1 MQERIR
7 LPRPVQRGAPHHL
20 EAPAGIKYPG
30 RRVLFIDVQQALGMA
45 AAEILQQGRT
55 DAPAPQARLHEEH
68 LHPLRHA
75 AQKARRQAPL
85 RGTGHGYRARREMA
99 FSCPRRMV
107 APVAFSGR
115 DLQPGQTYALHGRK
129 IDARQ
134 SSPDGPQIVLRHEA
148 VRGPHVAPPQAQ
160 QIRPVRRTGIAEGQS
175 FHALFLAGTAPA
187 GASGPYAAGA
197 PGCVRRQCP
206 TAGKAHPA
214 GPLTGT
220 AVPSS
225 PGSKARYGCP
235 SQGSV
240 RKPHAVPVSV
250 SNSSSTGHRRWCCP
264 APCGC
269 PPCCAGSVPV
279 P

>member
-1 MQERIR
+1 
-7 LPRPVQRGAPHHL
+7 
-20 EAPAGIKYPG
+20 
-30 RRVLFIDVQQALGMA
+30 MA

-129 IDARQ
+129 IGARQ
-134 SSPDGPQIVLRHEA
+134 GSPDGPQIVLRHEA

-175 FHALFLAGTAPA
+175 FHPLFLAGTAPA

-214 GPLTGT
+214 GLLTGD
-220 AVPSS
+220 SS
-225 PGSKARYGCP
+225 AIVSGLQGAIRLSIARERP
-235 SQGSV
+235 QA
-240 RKPHAVPVSV
+240 PQTVPVSV